1 MNNRNDDFLAR
12 CYRTYLKGQKQ
23 EKTKATFLKWLFKL
37 YIAYSICADVLVLIG
52 IVYLI
57 LNL

>member
-1 MNNRNDDFLAR
+1 MTDKDEFLAR
-12 CYRTYLKGQKQ
+12 CYRIYMKGQKR

-37 YIAYSICADVLVLIG
+37 YIGYSICADVLVLIG

>member
-1 MNNRNDDFLAR
+1 MPDNEDFIAR
-12 CYRTYLKGQKQ
+12 CYRIYLKGQRR
-23 EKTKATFLKWLFKL
+23 ERNKATFLRWLFRL
-37 YIAYSICADVLVLIG
+37 YIGYSICADVLVLIG